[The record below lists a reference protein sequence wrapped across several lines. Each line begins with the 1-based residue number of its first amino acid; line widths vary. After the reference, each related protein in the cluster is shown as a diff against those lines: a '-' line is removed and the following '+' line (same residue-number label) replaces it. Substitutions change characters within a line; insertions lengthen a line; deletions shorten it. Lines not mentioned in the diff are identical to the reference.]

1 MTYYP
6 TTPLPHYSTK
16 QFNFHLVEEIICS
29 MWCEYLQFEYSF
41 SQENN
46 LTKQRLEFTAAVID
60 YWEEILSEINDH
72 EIQKRRLSGD

>member
-1 MTYYP
+1 
-6 TTPLPHYSTK
+6 
-16 QFNFHLVEEIICS
+16 

-41 SQENN
+41 PQENN